1 MQSNTTM
8 LLRLAAVLTALA
20 LTACANTGKPSAT
33 PIKTVEVPTMPAP
46 PAALLAAPQRP
57 APPENGTVQKLLQH
71 AAEFGGY
78 VAGLELQNE
87 AWREWAGGSE

>member
-1 MQSNTTM
+1 M
-8 LLRLAAVLTALA
+8 TAWA
-20 LTACANTGKPSAT
+20 LTACANTAKPSAT
-33 PIKTVEVPTMPAP
+33 PIKTIEVPVMPAP
-46 PAALLAAPQRP
+46 PAALMVAPERP